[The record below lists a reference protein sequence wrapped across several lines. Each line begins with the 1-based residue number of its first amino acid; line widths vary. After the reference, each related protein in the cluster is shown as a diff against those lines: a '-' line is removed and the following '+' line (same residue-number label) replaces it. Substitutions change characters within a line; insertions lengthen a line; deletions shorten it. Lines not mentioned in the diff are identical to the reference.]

1 MKRFDKKLNAQDIL
15 TLFPAA
21 SQSIKFPTSLKRFT
35 ILTAYPL
42 FPAIA
47 AMNMTCS

>member
-1 MKRFDKKLNAQDIL
+1 M
-15 TLFPAA
+15 LFQAA
-21 SQSIKFPTSLKRFT
+21 SQSIKFPTSLKLFT

-47 AMNMTCS
+47 AMNMTYS

>member
-1 MKRFDKKLNAQDIL
+1 MKRFDKKLNAQDIINAI
-15 TLFPAA
+15 PGGVA
-21 SQSIKFPTSLKRFT
+21 IKFPTSLKLFT
-35 ILTAYPL
+35 ILTACPL